1 MRNKNLLILSTLLL
15 VFSICFN
22 TAWKSKP
29 TPADRLITIKQ
40 AHISGLDALVSA
52 AEDLDSKTKEANMES
67 LRRDFLQLRL
77 LYKSSEPLT
86 AYFDPEF
93 VKDYINGP
101 PLKSLERHAD
111 DQITVLDPEGL
122 QVLEETLFADDP
134 DRLAIKDLSHKF
146 ATNIKAL
153 RDYQDKLLVT
163 DRHVFEA
170 SRFQLVRVFTTGL
183 SGFDSPSLS
192 QVLEEQRVSLQSVK
206 QLLSYYKPYIKEKTP
221 GLEVNIDKTLTEAI
235 EYLQENQDFDTFDRL
250 EFLRTYINPLF
261 PGILKAQTSLGI
273 ETYYETSPL
282 YRKHPVNYYADNI
295 FAEDFL
301 DRTNYTRYSKEELND
316 DVVNL
321 GKVLFFDPVLSQN
334 NKRSC
339 ASCHDPKK
347 AFTDGMKK
355 SMAFNMT
362 GTVERNSPTLIN
374 AVYADRFFYDLRV
387 EVLDD
392 QIEHVVIDHD
402 EFRSSFLELIEKLAT
417 SEEYVAMFKKAFP
430 HLENDPIKKYSIS
443 AALSAYVASLSRL
456 NSPFDRYAR
465 GETNEIDA
473 DVVKGF
479 NLFYGK
485 AACGTCHFAPVF
497 NGLVPPL
504 YEESESEVL
513 GVPASTD
520 NSAIDP
526 DPGRVAGRIKESS
539 EIYQHAFKTPTVRN
553 VKYTAPYMHNG
564 VYNTLEEVMD
574 FYNKGGGIGLG
585 LEVNNQTLPE
595 DPLDLTD
602 EEQRLI
608 ITFMESLSDIDENPA
623 IPGKLP
629 AFAKNDDL
637 NDRKIGG
644 EY

>member
-1 MRNKNLLILSTLLL
+1 MRNKNLLVLSILLL
-15 VFSICFN
+15 FFAIFFN
-22 TAWKSKP
+22 TAWKSKSN
-29 TPADRLITIKQ
+29 TGDRLLTIKKT
-40 AHISGLDALVSA
+40 HINGLSALVTA
-52 AEDLDSKTKEANMES
+52 AQRFDAKAKEANMSS
-67 LRRDFLQLRL
+67 LQREFLALRL
-77 LYKSSEPLT
+77 LYKTSEPLT

-93 VKDYINGP
+93 VKDYINGA
-101 PLKSLERHAD
+101 PLKSLERNAD
-111 DQITVLDPEGL
+111 DQVTVLEPEGF
-122 QVLEETLFADDP
+122 QVLEETLFSDVP
-134 DRLAIKDLSHKF
+134 DRQALQDLAHKL
-146 ATNIKAL
+146 ATNLEAL
-153 RDYQDKLLVT
+153 RDYQDKLLIT

-170 SRFQLVRVFTTGL
+170 SRFQLVRIFTTGL

-192 QVLEEQRVSLQSVK
+192 QVMQEQRASLQTIR
-206 QLLSYYKPYIKEKTP
+206 QLLSYYQPHIREKIP
-221 GLEVNIDKTLTEAI
+221 GLDAKIDAKLTGAI
-235 EYLQENQDFDTFDRL
+235 QYLDDHQDFDAFDRL
-250 EFLRTYINPLF
+250 EFLRNYVNPLF
-261 PGILKAQTSLGI
+261 SDLLKAQTGLGI

-282 YRKHPVNYYADNI
+282 YRKHPVNYYSDNI

-301 DRTNYTRYSKEELND
+301 DRTYYTRYSKEEFND
-316 DVVNL
+316 AVIDL

-392 QIEHVVIDHD
+392 QIEHVVVDHD
-402 EFRSSFLELIEKLAT
+402 EFRTTFLELIEKLST
-417 SEEYVAMFKKAFP
+417 SEEYVAMFEKAFP
-430 HLENDPIKKYSIS
+430 QLEKNPIKKYSIS

-465 GETNEIDA
+465 GELDEIDP
-473 DVVKGF
+473 DVIKGF

-520 NSAIDP
+520 NTAIDT
-526 DPGRVAGRIKESS
+526 DPGRIAGRIKESS

-553 VKYTAPYMHNG
+553 VQHTAPYMHNG
-564 VYNTLEEVMD
+564 VYHTLEEVMD
-574 FYNKGGGIGLG
+574 FYNKGGGTGLG
-585 LEVNNQTLPE
+585 LEVENQTLPE
-595 DPLDLTD
+595 DSLDLDD

-608 ITFMESLSDIDENPA
+608 ITFMESLSDIDENPSV
-623 IPGKLP
+623 PGKLP

-637 NDRKIGG
+637 NNRRIGG